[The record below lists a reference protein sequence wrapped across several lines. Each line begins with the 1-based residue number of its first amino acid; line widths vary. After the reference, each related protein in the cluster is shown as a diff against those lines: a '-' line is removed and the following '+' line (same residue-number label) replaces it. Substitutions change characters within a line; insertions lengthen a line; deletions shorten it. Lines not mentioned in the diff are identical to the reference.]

1 MEANSFV
8 NLLGLLLYNGTIFVA
23 VPLVQQRYFII
34 LFFVR
39 PAGGGTVIWEVIV
52 EKTHELLSVMLP

>member
-1 MEANSFV
+1 VEANSFFD
-8 NLLGLLLYNGTIFVA
+8 LFGLLLYNDTIFVA
-23 VPLVQQRYFII
+23 VPFVQQRYFII

-39 PAGGGTVIWEVIV
+39 PAGGSTVIWEVIV